1 MRPRPKQEFG
11 MYIGKF
17 KGFFLIFFF
26 LPKFFVIEFLG
37 KKSQTMSKIIQNLQF
52 KKAKKSQFFW

>member
-1 MRPRPKQEFG
+1 

-52 KKAKKSQFFW
+52 KKEKNSQFFW

>member
-1 MRPRPKQEFG
+1 

-26 LPKFFVIEFLG
+26 LIEFLG
-37 KKSQTMSKIIQNLQF
+37 KKSQTMSKFIQIYNKNKQ
-52 KKAKKSQFFW
+52 KIPNFFGKN

>member
-1 MRPRPKQEFG
+1 

-26 LPKFFVIEFLG
+26 TPNFFVIEFLG
-37 KKSQTMSKIIQNLQF
+37 KKSQTMSKIIQIYNKNKQ
-52 KKAKKSQFFW
+52 KIPNFFGKN